1 MERRTML
8 GFSLATLVGSTS
20 LGEPAGAATPASA
33 GARCGRAVTM
43 TVGRTGSV

>member
-33 GARCGRAVTM
+33 GAVRAAVTM